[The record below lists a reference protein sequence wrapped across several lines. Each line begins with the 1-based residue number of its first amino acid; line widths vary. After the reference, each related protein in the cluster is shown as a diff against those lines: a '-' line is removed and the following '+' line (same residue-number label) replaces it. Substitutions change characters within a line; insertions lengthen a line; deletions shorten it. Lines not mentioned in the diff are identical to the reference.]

1 MNFFPFPFPFFFF
14 SFFLH
19 SVFFNSRKRAN
30 GSWTNGKKKNTF
42 QLAREEQTPPKSN
55 GILFFSFAKWLTFC
69 LVLRFP
75 SEQATRKK
83 KLGRKKRKV
92 NRHRFVIALQKLGA
106 KRGEPIFVK
115 NASLVGSFFFVS
127 FFFSGGHSVFG
138 VNCVSVA
145 HFVEKGKGAKKRK
158 KNCGKK
164 KIA

>member
-1 MNFFPFPFPFFFF
+1 MNFFPFPFFFFLF
-14 SFFLH
+14 SCTASSSIRENAPMVLE
-19 SVFFNSRKRAN
+19 RPE
-30 GSWTNGKKKNTF
+30 KKNTF
-42 QLAREEQTPPKSN
+42 QLAREEQTPPRSN

-115 NASLVGSFFFVS
+115 TRRWSVRFSLFLFFFQEVIR
-127 FFFSGGHSVFG
+127 FLV
-138 VNCVSVA
+138 
-145 HFVEKGKGAKKRK
+145 
-158 KNCGKK
+158 
-164 KIA
+164 

>member
-14 SFFLH
+14 LFSCTASSSIRENAPMVLE
-19 SVFFNSRKRAN
+19 R
-30 GSWTNGKKKNTF
+30 TEKKKNTF

>member
-1 MNFFPFPFPFFFF
+1 MNFFPFPSFFFLF
-14 SFFLH
+14 SCTASSSIRENAPMVLE
-19 SVFFNSRKRAN
+19 RT
-30 GSWTNGKKKNTF
+30 GKKNTF
-42 QLAREEQTPPKSN
+42 QLAREEQTPPRSN

-127 FFFSGGHSVFG
+127 FFFQEVIRFL
-138 VNCVSVA
+138 V
-145 HFVEKGKGAKKRK
+145 
-158 KNCGKK
+158 
-164 KIA
+164 